1 MRVNDR
7 GAGNQHRFPC
17 AEGGGT
23 ATRVRHKDHALTPTL
38 PEYSGGN
45 QTASATTGVHS
56 HDHANKRSPKEIVSS
71 FGSPSQ
77 LVDAEL
83 AQMSPQKSYKRGCQ
97 VKNTSPCRNARNI
110 FRHPAPLHTADTS
123 SLAA

>member
-7 GAGNQHRFPC
+7 GAGNQHRFPY

-23 ATRVRHKDHALTPTL
+23 ATRVRHKDHVLTPD
-38 PEYSGGN
+38 PPRVQGGN

-56 HDHANKRSPKEIVSS
+56 HDYANKRSPKEIVPS

-77 LVDAEL
+77 LVDPEL
-83 AQMSPQKSYKRGCQ
+83 AQMSPQKSSSRRSLEDPEDLPEARFWMVADLEDPLVRGG
-97 VKNTSPCRNARNI
+97 VANS
-110 FRHPAPLHTADTS
+110 
-123 SLAA
+123 